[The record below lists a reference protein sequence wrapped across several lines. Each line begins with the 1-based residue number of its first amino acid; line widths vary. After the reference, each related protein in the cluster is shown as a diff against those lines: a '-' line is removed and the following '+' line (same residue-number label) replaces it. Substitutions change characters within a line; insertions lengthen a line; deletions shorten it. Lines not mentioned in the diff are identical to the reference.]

1 MRAGGYWPE
10 MNVAL
15 SLTGD
20 MGWPLTAVVFGVL
33 IVAWCFLS
41 CGRDLGAS

>member
-1 MRAGGYWPE
+1 MRAGGYWSE

-20 MGWPLTAVVFGVL
+20 LGWPLTAVVFGVL
-33 IVAWCFLS
+33 IVAWVLFIVRARPRS
-41 CGRDLGAS
+41 

>member
-1 MRAGGYWPE
+1 

-33 IVAWCFLS
+33 IVAWVVFITRARPRS
-41 CGRDLGAS
+41 

>member
-10 MNVAL
+10 VNVAL
-15 SLTGD
+15 TLAGD

-33 IVAWCFLS
+33 IVAWVVLS
-41 CGRDLGAS
+41 RGRDLGAS

>member
-1 MRAGGYWPE
+1 

-15 SLTGD
+15 SIAAGD

-33 IVAWCFLS
+33 IVAWVVFMVRARPRS
-41 CGRDLGAS
+41 